1 MWLALETASP
11 RLGVALGEPG
21 RVLAERHADGPRQ
34 HAALLLPFV
43 DALLEET
50 GTSRAALRGIVLA
63 DGPGSFTGLR
73 LGAAVAKALVHAA
86 GLELRVASTLL
97 GRAWAARPPRGGD
110 VVAVTSALRG
120 EWFAARY
127 ALDETRVHEVAPP
140 AVVREEALRRLLEGA
155 TAVAADESAP
165 ALRDAPGPPWHREPV
180 RAGALLGLLAV
191 AGGSWQP
198 SEPLAWEPDY
208 GRPAEAQARWEATH
222 GRTLVDPDRAS
233 R

>member
-11 RLGVALGEPG
+11 RLSVALGEPG

-34 HAALLLPFV
+34 HGALLLPFV

-50 GTSRAALRGIVLA
+50 GTSRRALRGVVLA

-73 LGAAVAKALVHAA
+73 LGAAVAKALLHAA

-97 GRAWAARPPRGGD
+97 GRAWAARPPGAGD

-127 ALDETRVHEVAPP
+127 ALDEARVHEVAPP
-140 AVVREEALRRLLEGA
+140 AVLREDALRRLLAGA
-155 TAVAADESAP
+155 AVVTADAAAPPLPDAP
-165 ALRDAPGPPWHREPV
+165 APPWRREPV
-180 RAGALLGLLAV
+180 QAGALLGLLAV
-191 AGGSWQP
+191 AGGTWQP
-198 SEPLAWEPDY
+198 AEPLAWEPDY